1 MSLYWRIALVVVSL
15 GFFALIVGAGAA
27 VIYVSRMEAQ
37 LPDIESL
44 KDYEPEVITRFHS
57 GDGSLLA
64 EYATERR
71 LFVPVDDMPEHI
83 LHAFISA
90 EDKNF
95 YEHNGLDYQGIMRA
109 MISNV
114 WNVIAGKR
122 LEGGSTITQQVA
134 KNFLLSN
141 ERSIKR
147 KVKEALLAT
156 RIEKAFSK
164 REIVELYLNEIY
176 LGWRSYGVAAAALN
190 YFGKSLSEV
199 TVAEAA
205 FLAALPKAPNNYRPD
220 RPETRKRAL
229 ARRNAILKLMA
240 NNDYIT
246 PQQAEAS
253 RQEEL
258 VVRDRPAG
266 AQHPESEYF
275 AEEVRRLVAER
286 FGDEALYNGGL
297 SVRATIEPRLQ
308 KAAMKAL
315 RAGLVAY
322 DQRHGWRG
330 PVARIEI
337 NQAWA
342 EALDKVDSN
351 SDLDPWRLAA
361 VLQVNSNRQL
371 VKVGF
376 EGGRHAGYIPFKEM
390 EWARPYVENEDGEP
404 SLGPKPERVSD
415 VLKPGDVVYVEPVMV
430 KGKIHHWA
438 LRQVPKANGAI
449 IAMDPHTGRVL
460 AMVGGFS
467 FAASEFNRAIQ
478 AKRQPG
484 SSFKPFVY
492 AAALDSGYTP
502 ASLILDAPFV
512 LDQGEDQPLWKPD
525 NYVKRFYGP
534 STLRL
539 GIEKSRNLM
548 TVRLAHDV
556 GMRKITNYA
565 ERFGVVE
572 EMPPVLSMALGAGET
587 TLMRM
592 VTAYSMMVNG
602 GKRVS
607 PIFIDRIQDREGKTV
622 FRTDQ
627 RECEK
632 CDVEEWK
639 GQKAPILEDNRKQVI
654 DPRTAYQVVSLL
666 EGVVKRGT
674 ARRVQA
680 VGKPVAGKT
689 GTTNDYRDAWF
700 VGFSPDLA
708 AGVYV
713 GFDQPQSLG
722 NKESGGRVAAPI
734 FRDFMKEALKN
745 APATPFRTPS
755 GIRFMKVNGQTGLRA
770 KPGDS
775 NVIVEAFKA
784 GSEPSNDTKKVL
796 GGGEVA
802 ASDESGDARNKDTV
816 GGLY

>member
-1 MSLYWRIALVVVSL
+1 MSLYWRIAFIVVGL
-15 GFFALIVGAGAA
+15 GFLGLLAAGGAA
-27 VIYVSRMEAQ
+27 MIYIWRIESE
-37 LPDIESL
+37 LPDVKQL
-44 KDYEPEVITRFHS
+44 QNYRPEVITRFHA

-71 LFVPVDDMPEHI
+71 LFVSVDDMPDHI
-83 LHAFISA
+83 LQAFISA

-95 YEHNGLDYQGIMRA
+95 YEHKGIDYEGIMRA
-109 MISNV
+109 MVSNV
-114 WNVIAGKR
+114 WNMISGKR

-134 KNFLLSN
+134 KNFLLSS

-147 KVKEALLAT
+147 KVKEALLAR
-156 RIEKAFSK
+156 RIEKAFTK
-164 REIVELYLNEIY
+164 RQIMELYLNEIY
-176 LGWRSYGVAAAALN
+176 LGWRSYGVTAAALN
-190 YFGKSLSEV
+190 YFNKSLSEV

-220 RPETRKRAL
+220 LPDTRQRAL

-240 NNDYIT
+240 ENGYIT
-246 PQQAEAS
+246 AQQAAAGQ
-253 RQEEL
+253 QEEL
-258 VVRDRPAG
+258 VVHDRPEG

-297 SVRATIEPRLQ
+297 SVRTTIEPRLQ
-308 KAAMKAL
+308 KVAMKAL
-315 RAGLVAY
+315 RAGLVEY

-330 PVARIEI
+330 PVAHIELTP
-337 NQAWA
+337 AWA
-342 EALDKVDSN
+342 ESLAKVEAAA
-351 SDLDPWRLAA
+351 DLAPWRIAA
-361 VLQVNSNRQL
+361 VLEVDNGRQL

-376 EGGRHAGYIPFKEM
+376 EGGKHAGFIPFNEM
-390 EWARPYVENEDGEP
+390 QWARPYLEDAQGKP
-404 SLGPKPERVSD
+404 QLGPEPVRAGD
-415 VLKPGDVVYVEPVMV
+415 VLKPGDVVYVEPVY
-430 KGKIHHWA
+430 GNGQIHHWA
-438 LRQVPKANGAI
+438 LRQIPRANGAI
-449 IAMDPHTGRVL
+449 IAIDPHTGRVL

-467 FAASEFNRAIQ
+467 FSASEFNRATQ

-512 LDQGEDQPLWKPD
+512 LEQGENQPLWKPD
-525 NYVKRFYGP
+525 NYVKQFYGL

-548 TVRLAHDV
+548 TVRLAHEI
-556 GMRKITNYA
+556 GMPKIKDYA
-565 ERFGVVE
+565 ERFGVTDNLQ
-572 EMPPVLSMALGAGET
+572 PVLSMSLGAGET

-592 VTAYSMMVNG
+592 VAAYSIMVNG

-607 PIFIDRIQDREGKTV
+607 PIFIDRIQDRDGKTV

-627 RECEK
+627 RECPNCRTK
-632 CDVEEWK
+632 SWQ
-639 GQKAPILEDNRKQVI
+639 GAAPILDDNRVQVI
-654 DPRTAYQVVSLL
+654 DPRTAYQIVSLL

-674 ARRVQA
+674 ATRVQA

-689 GTTNDYRDAWF
+689 GTSNDYNDAWF

-713 GFDQPQSLG
+713 GFDTPQSLG
-722 NKESGGRVAAPI
+722 DQESGGRVAAPI
-734 FRDFMKEALKN
+734 FRDFMIEALRN
-745 APATPFRTPS
+745 EPATPFRTPS
-755 GIRFMKVNGQTGLRA
+755 GIRFVKINSQTGQLA
-770 KPGDS
+770 APGDAE
-775 NVIVEAFKA
+775 VIVEAFKA
-784 GSEPSNDTKKVL
+784 GTEPNGSNTKVV

-802 ASDESGDARNKDTV
+802 STESGNTREKESV